1 MNMKEDVWSIY
12 SGDITWERGGKA
24 VHRPFAVWRGKRWGL
39 VNPRTRREQLPT
51 APQPEN
57 NIGACPTNQIEE
69 IILSSDEDIVVL
81 SSDDE
86 ADD

>member
-1 MNMKEDVWSIY
+1 MNMEEDVWSIY

-39 VNPRTRREQLPT
+39 VNPRTRREIPPT
-51 APQPEN
+51 APQPDN
-57 NIGACPTNQIEE
+57 HTGACPTNQIEE
-69 IILSSDEDIVVL
+69 IILSSDEEIVVL
-81 SSDDE
+81 SGDE